1 MQAGISASL
10 KDRLI
15 RLLILA
21 FAACIIHIQ
30 TIAQFSFSDSAVKA
44 RIRHVIY
51 VLASDSPEGAF

>member
-1 MQAGISASL
+1 M
-10 KDRLI
+10 

-21 FAACIIHIQ
+21 FAAYIIHIQ
-30 TIAQFSFSDSAVKA
+30 TFAQFSFLDSAVKA